1 MARIERI
8 NAGGV
13 AAMEAAN
20 RLFGE
25 AFGNE
30 AYKGR
35 PASRAHLERLLED
48 PKFIALVAYD
58 GEEMVGALAGYEL
71 VKFEAD
77 WCGPCQAMKPMIG
90 DLAEEFGGRLTV
102 ATLDIDQNN
111 QTPYRFGVRG
121 VPTVILFDKGKIVGQ
136 RVGLPRK
143 ADLASMIEARLSAA

>member
-20 RLFGE
+20 RLFDE

-30 AYKGR
+30 AYKGL

-77 WCGPCQAMKPMIG
+77 RSEIYIY
-90 DLAEEFGGRLTV
+90 DLAVREGWRRRGIATALIDELRSIARDVGAWVIFVQADPPDEPAVALYDRLGTREEVLH
-102 ATLDIDQNN
+102 
-111 QTPYRFGVRG
+111 
-121 VPTVILFDKGKIVGQ
+121 FD
-136 RVGLPRK
+136 
-143 ADLASMIEARLSAA
+143 LSPSCDR